1 METRPLADKMRPA
14 NFDEFFGQE
23 EIVGEGKLLRKLIET
38 DQLSSLV
45 FWGPPGVGK
54 TSLAHIIAESTNSH
68 FVALSAVESGK
79 KDLMREFKE
88 AEKRLLAENKKTV
101 LFVDEI
107 HRWSKA
113 QQDTLLPYVEKGSI
127 VMIGATTE
135 NPSFE
140 IIGPLLSRSRVFI
153 LKKLESEDIKK
164 LLEHALSDKDRG
176 LGNFQIELEDETLDL
191 LADLSGGDAR
201 AALNALELA
210 VKAKRV
216 SEFPS
221 LVGKGQGRVSDVV
234 KKENIQSTKK
244 HLDKKLKDSELNTS
258 ETPSQPLQSGGQ
270 ASPTRG
276 RSIFVTKED
285 IKEALQRTH
294 LVFDKNGE
302 EFYNVISALHKSM
315 RGSDVNASIYW
326 LARMLEGGVDPL
338 YVARRVLRFASED
351 IGMANSEAMIQAN
364 AAYDACHKLGMPEC
378 SVHLAQAVVYCAKS
392 KKSNLLYT
400 AYGKAAKDARETS
413 HLGVPIH
420 LRNAPTKFM
429 KNIGYGKDY
438 KYNPDFEGE
447 VEQDY
452 LPKELKGKDYFSK

>member
-164 LLEHALSDKDRG
+164 LLEHAMSDKDRG
-176 LGNFQIELEDETLDL
+176 LGNFQIEVEDETLDL

-210 VKAKRV
+210 VKAKSV

-258 ETPSQPLQSGGQ
+258 ETPFQPPPISG
-270 ASPTRG
+270 
-276 RSIFVTKED
+276 
-285 IKEALQRTH
+285 
-294 LVFDKNGE
+294 
-302 EFYNVISALHKSM
+302 
-315 RGSDVNASIYW
+315 
-326 LARMLEGGVDPL
+326 
-338 YVARRVLRFASED
+338 
-351 IGMANSEAMIQAN
+351 
-364 AAYDACHKLGMPEC
+364 
-378 SVHLAQAVVYCAKS
+378 SVQ
-392 KKSNLLYT
+392 
-400 AYGKAAKDARETS
+400 
-413 HLGVPIH
+413 
-420 LRNAPTKFM
+420 
-429 KNIGYGKDY
+429 
-438 KYNPDFEGE
+438 
-447 VEQDY
+447 
-452 LPKELKGKDYFSK
+452 

>member
-1 METRPLADKMRPA
+1 MRPT

-258 ETPSQPLQSGGQ
+258 ETPSQP
-270 ASPTRG
+270 PPIRV
-276 RSIFVTKED
+276 RSVTVTLTKDD

-351 IGMANSEAMIQAN
+351 IGMGNSEAMIQAN

-378 SVHLAQAVVYCAKS
+378 AVHLAQAVVYCAKS

-447 VEQDY
+447 VKQDY
-452 LPKELKGKDYFSK
+452 LPTELKNRNYFN